1 MSIFIEYIRY
11 FYGCFQLQIWVIKL
25 IKMRI
30 VYYIYFYFH
39 SFFFPFWNFKH
50 SPVIISFLLRELLII
65 FQVHFAK
72 IASLL
77 ILLHPTTALF
87 PLYSWRIFSLDIVSL
102 VDSSFLLLENYWAT
116 SSWPSWFQM
125 RNLLSLNWC
134 SYINNALFPSGCFQT
149 FLSV

>member
-11 FYGCFQLQIWVIKL
+11 FYSCFQLQIWVIKL

-65 FQVHFAK
+65 FQVRFAK

-77 ILLHPTTALF
+77 ILLHLMTALS
-87 PLYSWRIFSLDIVSL
+87 P
-102 VDSSFLLLENYWAT
+102 SFLKNIFPGYSISGWQFFSFT
-116 SSWPSWFQM
+116 WK
-125 RNLLSLNWC
+125 LLSHFFLAFMV
-134 SYINNALFPSGCFQT
+134 SDEKSALIELV
-149 FLSV
+149 FLYK